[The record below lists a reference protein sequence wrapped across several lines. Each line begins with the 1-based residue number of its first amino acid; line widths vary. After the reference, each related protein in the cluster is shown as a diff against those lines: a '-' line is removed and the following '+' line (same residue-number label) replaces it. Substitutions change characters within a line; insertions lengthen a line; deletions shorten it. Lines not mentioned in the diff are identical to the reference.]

1 MLGSLIIVFREVIE
15 AGLILGIVLAVTQG
29 VHGSRATIVAGVVA
43 GVIGALLVA
52 AFAGVIANALA
63 GMGQEIFNA
72 SILLV
77 AVVMLIWHNVWMASH
92 GRELAAEVKRVGD
105 AVRTGS
111 RSIVALGVV
120 CAVAVMRE
128 GSEVALF
135 MYGLVASG
143 GSTTSELL
151 AGSILG
157 LLGGAAVTAVT
168 YLGLLKI
175 PPRRLF
181 AVTTVL
187 ISFLA
192 AGLAAQAVRFLQQA
206 SVGTALPE
214 SVVTFVAVIFGETA
228 AQKEIGVGAAL
239 GGPLVL
245 GTITYAAVGLVFL
258 ASRKKQHKALLA
270 GIDTRKL
277 SRDQAWFMGIFVVK
291 VALGV
296 VAFTVKPWLG
306 ILFVA
311 AYALYVWEEMRR
323 PADAGRASRATS
335 SIRIVARPARPGR
348 HASRVS

>member
-29 VHGSRATIVAGVVA
+29 VHGSRATIVAGVAA

-77 AVVMLIWHNVWMASH
+77 AVVMLIGHNVWMASH

-157 LLGGAAVTAVT
+157 LLAGAAVTAVT
-168 YLGLLKI
+168 FLGLLKI

-187 ISFLA
+187 ISFVA

-206 SVGTALPE
+206 SVVTALPE
-214 SVVTFVAVIFGETA
+214 TAWDTSAVLSDTSILGRVLRTLIGYSDQPSVLQVVVYVAT
-228 AQKEIGVGAAL
+228 
-239 GGPLVL
+239 
-245 GTITYAAVGLVFL
+245 L
-258 ASRKKQHKALLA
+258 A
-270 GIDTRKL
+270 I
-277 SRDQAWFMGIFVVK
+277 I
-291 VALGV
+291 VALTK
-296 VAFTVKPWLG
+296 AFG
-306 ILFVA
+306 
-311 AYALYVWEEMRR
+311 
-323 PADAGRASRATS
+323 
-335 SIRIVARPARPGR
+335 PGR
-348 HASRVS
+348 PPAPKSRRAPAE